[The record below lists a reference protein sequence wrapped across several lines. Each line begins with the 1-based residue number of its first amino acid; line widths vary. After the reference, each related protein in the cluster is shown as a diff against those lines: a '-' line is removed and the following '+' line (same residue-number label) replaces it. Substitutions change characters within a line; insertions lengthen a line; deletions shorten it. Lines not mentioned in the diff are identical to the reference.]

1 MRAAD
6 CVWLRGLLRKGPG
19 LCHGVAGSGYVFLVM
34 HRSVLHIPRVLQ
46 SWIPRALEIPSPS
59 DIAVANLKAKKDI
72 SQADRG
78 LKLSPPSSEVC

>member
-34 HRSVLHIPRVLQ
+34 HRSVLDIPRVLQ
-46 SWIPRALEIPSPS
+46 SWIPRALEIPRVPVI
-59 DIAVANLKAKKDI
+59 IAVA
-72 SQADRG
+72 
-78 LKLSPPSSEVC
+78 KLRVTSC

>member
-34 HRSVLHIPRVLQ
+34 HRSVLDIPRVLERPK
-46 SWIPRALEIPSPS
+46 SDLLLKRTFLRLTGDLNYLHRALKFAEFFFTE
-59 DIAVANLKAKKDI
+59 
-72 SQADRG
+72 QFR
-78 LKLSPPSSEVC
+78 